1 MQKVV
6 KVSTIQ
12 KITKQI

>member
-6 KVSTIQ
+6 KGSTIQ